1 MSSDVTTVFWFCYDN
16 ALIILLLPNLTHVSV
31 SSYMSMAF
39 TITIVMATL
48 QFLESLWNIHKSFW
62 TYIFHTLELFSKKW
76 TMYNMKIRW
85 SGLISLRVLQVKD
98 YSFCAEVTQEWH
110 IMKSFTITTI
120 TDFFQRRLKLL
131 IVTWVLF

>member
-1 MSSDVTTVFWFCYDN
+1 MSSDVNTVFWFCYDN
-16 ALIILLLPNLTHVSV
+16 ALIILILPNLTHVSV
-31 SSYMSMAF
+31 SSYMSMAL
-39 TITIVMATL
+39 TITMVMATL

-85 SGLISLRVLQVKD
+85 GSLQVKD

-110 IMKSFTITTI
+110 NYEIFHDNHDNRFSSKEDLNCKLWPECYF
-120 TDFFQRRLKLL
+120 KLL
-131 IVTWVLF
+131 C